1 MTAKNFE
8 ELKIWQ
14 QAKQIALLVY
24 DYTEQRTFYRDRI
37 LVDQMRRAA
46 VSVMANIAEGF
57 ERGNNKEFIQFL
69 FISKGSCGE
78 LRSHLILACERKYLT
93 QEQYLKAREMI
104 AGQSSMTNSFIKYLQ
119 TTDLKRKRCKT
130 SSTP

>member
-8 ELKIWQ
+8 ELLVWQ
-14 QAKQIALLVY
+14 QAKKIALLIY
-24 DYTEQRTFYRDRI
+24 DYTEQRSFYRDRI

-57 ERGNNKEFIQFL
+57 ERGNNKEFVQFL

-78 LRSHLILACERKYLT
+78 LRSHLVLACERKYIT
-93 QEQYLKAREMI
+93 QDQYQAARTKV
-104 AGQSSMTNSFIKYLQ
+104 AGQSSMTHNFIKYLQ
-119 TTDLKRKRCKT
+119 TTDMKRKRCRR
-130 SSTP
+130 P